1 MSSDEPLRSILYT
14 DQDMSEGTFHAI
26 ASGTAGVFSARC
38 PDKQSSNEDA
48 AALIP
53 VDEKRA
59 ILAIADG
66 FGGQPAGDQ
75 AARLTVDALN
85 KATRKTRNGQSDL
98 RGEIL
103 NGFET
108 ANRAVCDIGV
118 GAATTLALAEI
129 YADTVR
135 PYHVGDSVI
144 LVLGQRGKVKLQTL
158 CHSPVGY
165 AVEAGVLE
173 EREAIHHEDRH
184 LVSNMLGS
192 PDMSID
198 VGSAVKLSPRDTV
211 LLASDGL
218 LDNLHLDEI
227 VQIARKGPLEDVVR
241 KLAEQCLRRMRT
253 PDSSY
258 PSKPDDLTFI
268 AFRLHA

>member
-1 MSSDEPLRSILYT
+1 MSADEPLRSILYI
-14 DQDMSEGTFHAI
+14 DQDMREGKLHSI

-38 PDKQSSNEDA
+38 PDKQSPNEDA

-59 ILAIADG
+59 ILAVADG

-75 AARLTVDALN
+75 AARFTVDALN
-85 KATRKTRNGQSDL
+85 KATRKTRNGPFDL
-98 RGEIL
+98 RSEIL

-108 ANRAVCDIGV
+108 ANQAVCDIGV
-118 GAATTLALAEI
+118 GAATTLAVAEI
-129 YADTVR
+129 RGDTVR
-135 PYHVGDSVI
+135 PYHVGDSMI

-158 CHSPVGY
+158 SHSPVGY

-198 VGSAVKLSPRDTV
+198 VGSALKLSPRDTV
-211 LLASDGL
+211 LVASDGL

-227 VQIARKGPLEDVVR
+227 VQIARKGPLENVIR
-241 KLAEQCLRRMRT
+241 ELAEQCLCRMRT
-253 PDSSY
+253 PESFQ

-268 AFRLHA
+268 AFRLSA